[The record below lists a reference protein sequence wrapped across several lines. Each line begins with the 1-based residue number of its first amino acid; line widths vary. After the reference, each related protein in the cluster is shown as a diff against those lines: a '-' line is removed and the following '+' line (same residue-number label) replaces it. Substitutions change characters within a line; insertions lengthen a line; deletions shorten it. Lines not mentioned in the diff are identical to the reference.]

1 MDQSGPNWT
10 YVNQIDRIEKNGLN
24 WTEMDRS
31 ELRVLELGIV
41 NPPPPPMVN
50 LQHLNLKS
58 VHYPKL

>member
-10 YVNQIDRIEKNGLN
+10 YVNQMDRIDKNGLN

-41 NPPPPPMVN
+41 NPPPPPQMVN
-50 LQHLNLKS
+50 L
-58 VHYPKL
+58 